1 MFHIQNFGKLNWID
15 VKSQKTSATIFPG
28 IYYVFEPLSNAIV
41 MSYRNEIK
49 VLEISVFLLYKIPD
63 PVVNPTF
70 PIPISTNYRISDIWV
85 PSRSKFT
92 FFDNKIVP
100 NKEYGSIM
108 FG

>member
-1 MFHIQNFGKLNWID
+1 M
-15 VKSQKTSATIFPG
+15 KSHKTSATIFPG

-49 VLEISVFLLYKIPD
+49 VLEISVFLLYRIPD

-70 PIPISTNYRISDIWV
+70 PIPISTNYRISDVWV